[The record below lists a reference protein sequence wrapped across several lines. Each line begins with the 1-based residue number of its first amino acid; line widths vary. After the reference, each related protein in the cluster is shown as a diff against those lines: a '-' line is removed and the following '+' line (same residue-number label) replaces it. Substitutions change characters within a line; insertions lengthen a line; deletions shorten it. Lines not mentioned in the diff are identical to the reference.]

1 MRGLVAE
8 AGPRKKPHR
17 LRTSHLQTPWEATAH
32 LRNPL
37 WGPPDKTARVVLYTK
52 PTKSLQRRRSLA
64 RTVLKEEEV
73 AKEEEEAADS
83 SS

>member
-8 AGPRKKPHR
+8 AGPREKPHR
-17 LRTSHLQTPWEATAH
+17 LRTSHLQTPREATAH
-32 LRNPL
+32 LRNPF
-37 WGPPDKTARVVLYTK
+37 GDPQTK
-52 PTKSLQRRRSLA
+52 RPELCRTPNLQRA
-64 RTVLKEEEV
+64 YKEEEVLQEEEEV